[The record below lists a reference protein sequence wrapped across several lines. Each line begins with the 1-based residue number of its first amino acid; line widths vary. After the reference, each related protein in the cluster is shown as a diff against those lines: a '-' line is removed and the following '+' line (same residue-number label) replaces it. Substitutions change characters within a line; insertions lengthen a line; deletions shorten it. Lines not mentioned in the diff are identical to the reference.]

1 MTLGKLLDF
10 PEPLLPWGRSVEG
23 KPWGEESVQLG
34 WAGGTEVVVFEPGM
48 GG

>member
-10 PEPLLPWGRSVEG
+10 TEPLLPGERSVEG

-34 WAGGTEVVVFEPGM
+34 WAGSTEVVVFEPGID
-48 GG
+48 G